1 MHKFRFNKYGRVYVP
16 IYIKPIDET
25 TLLSLNFKVDTGA
38 DASTISK
45 TDLIDLGYEM
55 SWIMKNITIFK
66 DEDKPSTATG
76 DKVNAGLV
84 QLPLI
89 NILGYEAKNWPF
101 QIIIDED
108 KDFRNLLGRD
118 LLTGF
123 NYDFNNDVD
132 VFTIRRANAFKPR
145 YAFLPNQE
153 ISEVLA
159 GL

>member
-1 MHKFRFNKYGRVYVP
+1 MDKFDFKEHGRAYVP
-16 IYIKPIDET
+16 IYIKPYDKI
-25 TLLSLNFKVDTGA
+25 TLSDIAFKVDTGA

-45 TDLIDLGYEM
+45 ADLIILGYDLD
-55 SWIMKNITIFK
+55 WIAKNAVVFK
-66 DEDKPSTATG
+66 EDDKPSTATG
-76 DKVNAGLV
+76 DKVNAGYV

-108 KDFRNLLGRD
+108 EDFRNLLGRD

-132 VFTIRRANAFKPR
+132 VLTIHRANAFKPR

-153 ISEVLA
+153 ISEVLV
-159 GL
+159 